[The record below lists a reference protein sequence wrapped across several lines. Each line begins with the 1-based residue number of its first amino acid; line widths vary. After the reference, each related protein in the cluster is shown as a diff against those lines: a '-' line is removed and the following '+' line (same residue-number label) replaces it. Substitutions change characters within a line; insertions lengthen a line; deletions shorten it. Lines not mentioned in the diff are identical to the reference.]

1 MKQVQISN
9 LSRNQLPPIQAT
21 YCKSFICQLRGL
33 MFRRSIDPFEGLLL
47 VQPRDGIISASIHM
61 LFMRFSI
68 GVIWINA
75 ANQVVDVRLAKP
87 WRLAYKPVE
96 AARYVLETHPDRMK
110 DFRIGEKVEIR
121 QV

>member
-1 MKQVQISN
+1 
-9 LSRNQLPPIQAT
+9 
-21 YCKSFICQLRGL
+21 
-33 MFRRSIDPFEGLLL
+33 
-47 VQPRDGIISASIHM
+47 M